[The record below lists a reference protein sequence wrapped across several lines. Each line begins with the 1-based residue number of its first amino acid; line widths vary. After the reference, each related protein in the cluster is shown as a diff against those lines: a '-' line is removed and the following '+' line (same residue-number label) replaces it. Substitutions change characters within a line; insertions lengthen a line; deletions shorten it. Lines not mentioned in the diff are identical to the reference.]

1 MSDVVL
7 ILFAIILAC
16 TDVIF
21 IYEIFYSLDRRLK
34 KLEERRR
41 IRGNPL
47 GEGYYEEPPTYDAI
61 ALQVCKKLL
70 SYLEKKFLFNF
81 NFAIVIP
88 KKNEK
93 TRGRGW
99 SNNDYPFHTIFF
111 FVVFLKKI
119 VIVIFGHSI
128 YCSFLC
134 LQVIDSNYSNR
145 PTRV

>member
-1 MSDVVL
+1 LFIVLLNTKNLLIFFIEFKCSFHAYFIVKNSLASPFICVSPVLKKMSDVIL

-47 GEGYYEEPPTYDAI
+47 GEGYYEEPPTYDSI

-70 SYLEKKFLFNF
+70 FYFEK
-81 NFAIVIP
+81 V
-88 KKNEK
+88 
-93 TRGRGW
+93 
-99 SNNDYPFHTIFF
+99 
-111 FVVFLKKI
+111 
-119 VIVIFGHSI
+119 
-128 YCSFLC
+128 SF
-134 LQVIDSNYSNR
+134 
-145 PTRV
+145 

>member
-1 MSDVVL
+1 MSDVIL

-47 GEGYYEEPPTYDAI
+47 GEGYYEEPPTYDSI

-70 SYLEKKFLFNF
+70 FYLEKSFFL
-81 NFAIVIP
+81 ILI
-88 KKNEK
+88 
-93 TRGRGW
+93 
-99 SNNDYPFHTIFF
+99 
-111 FVVFLKKI
+111 L
-119 VIVIFGHSI
+119 
-128 YCSFLC
+128 L
-134 LQVIDSNYSNR
+134 
-145 PTRV
+145 

>member
-1 MSDVVL
+1 MSDVIL

-47 GEGYYEEPPTYDAI
+47 GEGYYEEPPTYDSI

-70 SYLEKKFLFNF
+70 FYLEKSFFLILILLLSFR
-81 NFAIVIP
+81 
-88 KKNEK
+88 KKRKNE
-93 TRGRGW
+93 REGVVEQRLPL
-99 SNNDYPFHTIFF
+99 SYDFL
-111 FVVFLKKI
+111 VFLKK
-119 VIVIFGHSI
+119 
-128 YCSFLC
+128 
-134 LQVIDSNYSNR
+134 
-145 PTRV
+145 